1 MLTYVLYLSTK
12 EKGVKSPQN
21 HVNVVY
27 GSTTRD
33 KQVACLGP
41 NEQTIAEKRLGNGTK
56 TPKIIS
62 FSYNHANLMHD
73 VLYRL
78 GYVLYFSLYIIICIF
93 YPITPI
99 YLDEIFN
106 Y

>member
-1 MLTYVLYLSTK
+1 M
-12 EKGVKSPQN
+12 KGVKSPQN
-21 HVNVVY
+21 PVNVVY

-62 FSYNHANLMHD
+62 FSYNHANHMHD
-73 VLYRL
+73 VLSGLDTFYIL
-78 GYVLYFSLYIIICIF
+78 VYILLSVFS
-93 YPITPI
+93 TP
-99 YLDEIFN
+99 
-106 Y
+106 